1 MRIKH
6 QCALHFAVVGFL
18 FSMQPMQTLYKKI
31 FGTLLLL
38 NLVLITANAQNLNWA
53 WAKSGNGIKNDGIA
67 KISTDAN
74 GNTYAVGDF
83 TSPLITFGN
92 FILHNSDQIAPDYST
107 DGFIVKYSPG
117 GNVLWA
123 KSAGEANAS
132 DNFLGICFDANGN
145 VLITGVFDGNTIAF
159 DSITL
164 HGGPGVGGNI
174 FITKYDPSGKVIWAK
189 SIGGIPDIYH
199 NCFQAATAIA
209 SSADGNIFITGSFY
223 GAKIIFGNDTLIGTG
238 GGLNGFVAKLDSA
251 GNPVWGRKVPSSAL
265 CTDAQGNVILT
276 GSFSD
281 SIVIF
286 GNDTLRL
293 ASPGNGPNV
302 FIVKYSTDGN
312 VVWAKS
318 AGDIGTAGGGSTAIS
333 IDANDN
339 TYITGQFRNQQIIF
353 GNDTLTSASHATFDD
368 AFVVKYDPTGNVMW
382 AKSIADSSFHGVRAI
397 DADIGGNIWITGY
410 QNSDAFIAAYN
421 TGGNLLWIDSIP
433 SISSSDIKT
442 DGNGNLFLGGTYG
455 PTATFGSIVLTNAD
469 NTGSTGDVF
478 IARFSH
484 SVTGLQQGTGFIP
497 AKVYPNPFNVQL
509 NVTLPNTTATTFAL
523 YNFLGQQIGQKTF
536 TNHITINAAPL
547 SAGIYF
553 YELRNTNGLIETGK
567 VVKQ

>member
-6 QCALHFAVVGFL
+6 QCVLHFDVVGFL
-18 FSMQPMQTLYKKI
+18 FAAQPIRKLYKKI
-31 FGTLLLL
+31 FGTVILL
-38 NLVLITANAQNLNWA
+38 NLVLITTNAQNLNWA

-67 KISTDAN
+67 KIITDAN
-74 GNTYAVGDF
+74 GNTFAVGGF
-83 TSPLITFGN
+83 ISPSITFGN
-92 FILHNSDQIAPDYST
+92 ITLHNSDQIAPDYST
-107 DGFIVKYSPG
+107 DGFIVKYSPE

-123 KSAGEANAS
+123 KSAGVANAS
-132 DNFLGICFDANGN
+132 DNFLGICFDADGN

-174 FITKYDPSGKVIWAK
+174 FITKYEPSGNVIWAK

-199 NCFQAATAIA
+199 NCYQVGTAIA
-209 SSADGNIFITGSFY
+209 SAINGNIFITGSFY
-223 GAKIIFGNDTLIGTG
+223 GAKIVLGNDTLISTG

-251 GNPVWGRKVPSSAL
+251 GNSVWGRKVPASDL

-281 SIVIF
+281 SIAIF

-293 ASPGNGPNV
+293 ASQGNGPDV
-302 FIVKYSTDGN
+302 FIVKYNTNGD

-318 AGDIGTAGGGSTAIS
+318 AGDLGAAGGGSSAIC

-368 AFVVKYDPTGNVMW
+368 AFVVKYDSSGNVMW
-382 AKSIADSSFHGVRAI
+382 AKSIADSSHHGGRAI
-397 DADIGGNIWITGY
+397 DADTGGDIWITGY
-410 QNSDAFIAAYN
+410 QNNDVFIAAYN

-442 DGNGNLFLGGTYG
+442 DGNGNLFLAGTYG

-478 IARFSH
+478 VARFNYGI
-484 SVTGLQQGTGFIP
+484 TGIAENHNSIP
-497 AKVYPNPFNVQL
+497 INVYPNPFSNKLSFKVQD
-509 NVTLPNTTATTFAL
+509 NEPTTVSL
-523 YNFLGQQIGQKTF
+523 YNFLGQQIGLQTF
-536 TNHITINAAPL
+536 TRHTTINTAPL

-553 YELRNTNGLIETGK
+553 YELRNANGLLETGK
-567 VVKQ
+567 VIKQ